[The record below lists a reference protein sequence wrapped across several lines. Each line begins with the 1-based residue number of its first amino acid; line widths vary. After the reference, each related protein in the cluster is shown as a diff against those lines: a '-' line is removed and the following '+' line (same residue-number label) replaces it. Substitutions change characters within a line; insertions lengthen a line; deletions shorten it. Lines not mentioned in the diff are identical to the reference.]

1 MSNTQRTPQQA
12 MADALKSGAVQA
24 FADGK
29 PIHVEYYGKSDWTP
43 FDSNFPEFQSPKWG
57 WRPAPEPKLRPWNPE
72 EVPVG
77 ALTRSLSSVNARNP
91 SRQIITGENGVM
103 AFVCGSPVSLQ
114 QLLESREYSL
124 DGGKT
129 WLPCGVMEE
138 SK

>member
-1 MSNTQRTPQQA
+1 M
-12 MADALKSGAVQA
+12 
-24 FADGK
+24 
-29 PIHVEYYGKSDWTP
+29 
-43 FDSNFPEFQSPKWG
+43 
-57 WRPAPEPKLRPWNPE
+57 
-72 EVPVG
+72 G